1 MDNLLYSAFDGH
13 RRIAMGTLASVATA
27 VHAASSSADR
37 PLQLFRHRDGATID
51 IDTRGSVAETLERL
65 GIGTAPRGR
74 PRLGVVAREVT
85 LLPRHW
91 DWLAAQPGGASVA
104 LRRLIDAARRDDAGN
119 RRATR
124 DATYRFMSAI
134 AGDMPGFEAATR
146 ALFAGDDALFAT
158 LIADWPTDIVATLIE
173 ISAGTA

>member
-1 MDNLLYSAFDGH
+1 MDSKLHSAFDGH
-13 RRIAMGTLASVATA
+13 CRIATGPLAIVAAA
-27 VHAASSSADR
+27 VHVASANAAA
-37 PLQLFRHRDGATID
+37 PLLVFRHQDGAVID
-51 IDTRGSVAETLERL
+51 IDTSGSVADTLERL
-65 GIGTAPRGR
+65 GIGATTRGR

-91 DWLAAQPGGASVA
+91 DWLAAQPGGASVV

-119 RRATR
+119 RRAAR

-134 AGDMPGFEAATR
+134 AGDLPGFEAAAR

-158 LIADWPTDIVATLIE
+158 LIADWPDDITATLAE
-173 ISAGTA
+173 ISASS